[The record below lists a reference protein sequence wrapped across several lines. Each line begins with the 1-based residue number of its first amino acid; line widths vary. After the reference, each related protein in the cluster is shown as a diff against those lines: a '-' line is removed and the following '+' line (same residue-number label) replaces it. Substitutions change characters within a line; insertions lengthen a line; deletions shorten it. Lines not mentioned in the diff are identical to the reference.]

1 MSGGAESSVV
11 AVDVQAQLI
20 REQQRLRE
28 QEEERLRMEEE
39 ERVRKEQ
46 EAEQLKEEKVSY
58 WFEHVTTVLCLLNC
72 LSACVFI
79 ATLMLT
85 SFMNRFR

>member
-58 WFEHVTTVLCLLNC
+58 WFDGT
-72 LSACVFI
+72 LSTLRPSCVC
-79 ATLMLT
+79 
-85 SFMNRFR
+85 